1 MPLVRE
7 NSQFYEVIKVGT
19 VSGVPVQVSGVTS
32 ISSGTVTGTFVVSN
46 TSSNPIPVTDSG
58 SSLTVDGKAYRSMV
72 QFTRPNDASGYI
84 AGDVI
89 GTSGSAIHT
98 LSGAGPSGGYIIIQ
112 SVEFIIDA
120 TSVPSGMGAFRTHFY
135 TSTPS
140 GIVDNAAFNLTSGEA
155 SSYVGY
161 VDLPTPLDL
170 GSTLYAQ
177 TDYPGRLIQL
187 ASGSTSL
194 FCEIQTVNAYTP
206 ASGTSH
212 MFRIKTLEAGL

>member
-1 MPLVRE
+1 MPNVWQDGQLFRHYKV
-7 NSQFYEVIKVGT
+7 STISGQPFEVT
-19 VSGVPVQVSGVTS
+19 GVTT
-32 ISSGTVTGTFVVSN
+32 ISSGTVTGTFVINN
-46 TSSNPIPVTDSG
+46 TSSNPVPITDSG
-58 SSLTVDGKAYRSMV
+58 GSLTVDGKAYRSMV

-98 LSGAGPSGGYIIIQ
+98 LSGVGPSGGYVIIQ

-161 VDLPTPLDL
+161 VDIPTPLDL
-170 GSTLYAQ
+170 GSTLYSQ

-187 ASGSTSL
+187 ASGSANL

-212 MFRIKTLEAGL
+212 MFRVKTLEAGL

>member
-1 MPLVRE
+1 MPLVKE
-7 NSQFYEVIKVGT
+7 NSLLYEVIKVGT
-19 VSGVPVQVSGVTS
+19 VSGVPLQVSGVTS
-32 ISSGTVTGTFVVSN
+32 ISSGTVTGTFVISN
-46 TSSNPIPVTDSG
+46 TSSNPVPITDSG

-72 QFTRPNDASGYI
+72 QFTRPNDASGYV

-89 GTSGSAIHT
+89 GASGSAIHT
-98 LSGAGPSGGYIIIQ
+98 LSGVGPSGGYILIQ
-112 SVEFIIDA
+112 SVEFIIDS
-120 TSVPSGMGAFRTHFY
+120 TSVPSGMGSFRTHFY

-140 GIVDNAAFNLTSGEA
+140 GITDNAAFNLVSGEA
-155 SSYVGY
+155 GSYVGY
-161 VDLPTPLDL
+161 IDLPTPLDL
-170 GSTLYAQ
+170 GSTLYTQ

-212 MFRIKTLEAGL
+212 MFRVKTLEAGL